1 MVGMIDVVVIVLY
14 FLFILTIG
22 VISYRRVKNEQDFSL
37 AGRSLGYPLL
47 IGAITATAIGSG
59 ATLGVGGLSYNI
71 GIASLWSVIAY
82 ALGLIGFA
90 FIARVI
96 RRIKLW
102 TIPEVLRE
110 RYGNTTRIVVAI
122 FLMLG
127 LIALFG
133 VQVAALGT
141 VFTVIGDVFG
151 VTYGT
156 AVLIAGGVMIAYTF
170 AGGMFAIAYTEIV
183 QAFLLLSVLGI
194 MMPLFVFGDTPL
206 ATVAAGVPEKMFDF
220 MRGAPVHT
228 MIGWFLTLLPI
239 CFIDVSLWQ
248 RASSARNEGVAVKS
262 ILVSTVLYFGYS
274 VAIILVGIAGFYHYP
289 DLVKTYG
296 TSDVVIPVIIG
307 KHLPVVAVGL
317 SLAAILAVV
326 MSTAASVLMVAGMT
340 GSTDIARIF
349 KPNMNERQGLLVA
362 RLSVLVI
369 GILGVSFSLLMRG
382 IFDMMLLAFALFIS
396 GAFVPVMAALFWKK
410 ATPRGAVFSMIGG
423 MIVVVALYG
432 LNKPYNIEPIFGALV
447 ISSVLMYVVSIITY
461 KPGITSKRLADR

>member
-326 MSTAASVLMVAGMT
+326 MSNAASVLMVAGMT

-349 KPNMNERQGLLVA
+349 KPNMN
-362 RLSVLVI
+362 
-369 GILGVSFSLLMRG
+369 
-382 IFDMMLLAFALFIS
+382 
-396 GAFVPVMAALFWKK
+396 
-410 ATPRGAVFSMIGG
+410 
-423 MIVVVALYG
+423 
-432 LNKPYNIEPIFGALV
+432 
-447 ISSVLMYVVSIITY
+447 
-461 KPGITSKRLADR
+461 